1 MKRILPLLLIPVL
14 LSGCKTLD
22 DITALGTHVAVGT
35 GTISASEGES
45 IRRGTHAV
53 AKTFEDITPAQEYFI
68 GRSVAAS
75 IFENYQPF
83 DQAAATRYLN
93 TMTIVLSRLSKKPE
107 TFGGYHVMIL
117 DTDEIN
123 AFAAPGGF
131 IVVSRGLLRC
141 CPDED
146 SVAAVLA
153 HEIGHIE
160 NNHGLRAIK
169 KSRLT
174 SALTVLAAEGA
185 KNLGGEELAQLTTAF
200 EGSIDDITQT
210 MVNSG
215 YARKLEAEADQTAI
229 RILRQAGYDPTAL
242 GTMLRRMEQQMVGHA
257 SGFAST
263 HPLPADRLKAI
274 KQLNARTTPRTAPTA
289 RQQRF
294 RQALQGI

>member
-1 MKRILPLLLIPVL
+1 MKRFLPLLMLPLVVG
-14 LSGCKTLD
+14 GCKTLD
-22 DITALGTHVAVGT
+22 DITAIGTQVAVGT

-53 AKTFEDITPAQEYFI
+53 AKTFEDITPSQEYFI
-68 GRSVAAS
+68 GRSVVAS
-75 IFENYQPF
+75 IFQTYRPY
-83 DQAAATRYLN
+83 DDPAATRYLN
-93 TMTIVLSRLSKKPE
+93 TMAIMLSRLSEKPE
-107 TFGGYHVMIL
+107 TFGGYHVLIL

-131 IVVSRGLLRC
+131 IVLSRGLLRC

-174 SALTVLAAEGA
+174 SALTILAAESA
-185 KNLGGEELAQLTTAF
+185 KNLGSEELGQLTTAF

-215 YARKLEAEADQTAI
+215 YARTLEYESDKAAI
-229 RILRQAGYDPTAL
+229 RILTRAGYDPTAL
-242 GTMLRRMEQQMVGHA
+242 GTMLRQMERQQAGHA
-257 SGFAST
+257 TGFAAT
-263 HPLPADRLKAI
+263 HPQPADRLKSI
-274 KQLNARTTPRTAPTA
+274 NQRDARTTGRTAPA
-289 RQQRF
+289 PRQQRF
-294 RQALQGI
+294 RKALQGI

>member
-1 MKRILPLLLIPVL
+1 VRRFLPLLMLPALVI
-14 LSGCKTLD
+14 GCKTLD
-22 DITALGTHVAVGT
+22 DITALGTQVAVGT

-45 IRRGTHAV
+45 IRRGSHAV
-53 AKTFEDITPAQEYFI
+53 AKTFEDITPSQEYFI
-68 GRSVAAS
+68 GRSVVAS
-75 IFENYQPF
+75 ILQTYQPY
-83 DQAAATRYLN
+83 QNEAATRYLN
-93 TMTIVLSRLSKKPE
+93 TMAIMLSRLSTKPE
-107 TFGGYHVMIL
+107 TFGGYHVLIL

-141 CPDED
+141 CLDED
-146 SVAAVLA
+146 SVAAVIA

-174 SALTVLAAEGA
+174 SALTILAAESA
-185 KNLGGEELAQLTTAF
+185 KNLGSEELGQLTTAF

-215 YARKLEAEADQTAI
+215 YARKLEYESDQSAI
-229 RILRQAGYDPTAL
+229 RILKQAGYDPTAL
-242 GTMLRRMEQQMVGHA
+242 GTMLQQMEKRMAGHA
-257 SGFAST
+257 AGFAST
-263 HPLPADRLKAI
+263 HPKPTDRLKAI
-274 KQLNARTTPRTAPTA
+274 RQQAARTAARTAPTA

-294 RQALQGI
+294 KKALQGI